1 MKKLVYLIAILTIAI
16 SCKDN
21 KNNYKI
27 EGNLGGLSD
36 QYVYLQGLEEDSFT
50 TLDSVKAENGE
61 FTFTGSIE
69 RPLQQYITFENLDA
83 EITFFNEAS
92 NISIEGHVDT
102 LQKTT
107 VEGSQAQKTYEKY
120 QRRLN
125 QLKKQQQEIF
135 NKYREAQSQGNKD
148 AMKLYENQYQK
159 LDSMRNSYSDKFVE
173 DHPESVVSAF
183 ITNRF
188 AYNYDLKELKEK
200 VNSFDQSIE
209 NSYYVEQLQDRIEK
223 LERTKVGKKAPDFTM
238 KNTEGEPVSLSD
250 FRGQYVLLDFWA
262 AWCSPCRAENPNV
275 VNAYQKYNDQGFTV
289 LGVSL
294 DRNKQNWLKAIE
306 DDNLTWT
313 HVSDLEGWDNRVS
326 KKYGVMSIPQNYLL
340 DEEGVIVA
348 KNLRGEDLHNKLEE
362 IFD

>member
-1 MKKLVYLIAILTIAI
+1 MKKLVYFIAILTIAI
-16 SCKDN
+16 SCQEN

-36 QYVYLQGLEEDSFT
+36 QYVYLQGLEEDNFT
-50 TLDSVKAENGE
+50 IVDSVKAENGE
-61 FTFTGSIE
+61 FTFTGNIE
-69 RPLQQYITFENLDA
+69 KPLQQHITFENLDA
-83 EITFFNEAS
+83 QITFFNEAS
-92 NISIEGHVDT
+92 RISIEGHVDT

-107 VEGSQAQKTYEKY
+107 VKGSQAQKTYEKY

-125 QLKKQQQEIF
+125 QLREQQRELY

-148 AMKLYENQYQK
+148 EMKLYENQYQQ
-159 LDSMRNSYSDKFVE
+159 LDSMRISYSDKFVE

-209 NSYYVEQLQDRIEK
+209 NSYYVEQLEDRIEK
-223 LERTKVGKKAPDFTM
+223 LERTKVGNKAPDFTM

-262 AWCSPCRAENPNV
+262 AWCGPCRAENPNV
-275 VNAYQKYNDQGFTV
+275 VKAYQKYNDQGFTV

-294 DRNKQNWLKAIE
+294 DRNKENWLKAIE
-306 DDNLTWT
+306 EDNLTWT
-313 HVSDLEGWDNRVS
+313 QVSDLEGWDNRVS

-348 KNLRGEDLHNKLEE
+348 KNIRGEDLHNKLEE